1 MAKLNLAGKTSIF
14 LLVICFSTGLGVG
27 WVSYLSSKAS
37 IETITFDRLTAIQSA
52 RSNEVQRYFEQ
63 IARQLQTLSANPTT
77 IAALHDFSLAY
88 SELAITEEGKQRAE
102 TDELLRD
109 FYQTEFLIEL
119 SAHAQSDSQWLTT
132 QTNALLPESS
142 AGRYL
147 QHHYLAANPH
157 SSRTRD
163 QLVRGEL
170 DISSYG
176 AYHARYHRFFQR
188 YAEKFS
194 YYDIFLVDSE
204 GGNIV
209 YSVFKE
215 SDFGTNLLTGPYRDT
230 NIARAFELARSA
242 GSPDATYFVDYRP
255 YLPSHNAPAAF
266 FASAVFQDGEQI
278 GVLIFQ
284 IPVDQIN
291 NVMTGNQ
298 QWTAHGLGASG
309 ETYLVGSDFTMRSA
323 SRFFIENP
331 EDYLQALAELDYPIQ
346 KLDRLKRF
354 GTAIL
359 TQEVS
364 SNSVLLA
371 LQGDSGAHIIDDYR
385 GVPVLSS
392 FGPVTIGSQR
402 WAVIAEIDAAEA
414 FAPITALGLVISAAT
429 LLIGLVMVVI
439 GMRLSRSLTQPISA
453 LTTAALQVGA
463 GQVIEPLKQTSDDEI
478 GALTKQFNHMAH
490 SLHQQRLTI
499 DKQTSENYQLLLN
512 VLPEPI
518 ANRLKNGEVQI
529 ADAFP
534 NVSVLFADIVGFTE
548 MSRGTTPI
556 AILKMLDEL
565 FGAFDRAARDN
576 GVEKIKTIGDSYM
589 AVCGMPEPNSHHADQ
604 ITELA
609 LAILRCLKEFNDHNG
624 TKLSMRIGAHSG
636 PVVAGVVGTSK
647 FIYDVWGDTV
657 SMASRM
663 EATGMPDH
671 FHVSEDFKDQLS
683 RPFETAFRGELQVK
697 GIGPVNTYLIAAPS

>member
-1 MAKLNLAGKTSIF
+1 MA
-14 LLVICFSTGLGVG
+14 
-27 WVSYLSSKAS
+27 W
-37 IETITFDRLTAIQSA
+37 
-52 RSNEVQRYFEQ
+52 
-63 IARQLQTLSANPTT
+63 
-77 IAALHDFSLAY
+77 
-88 SELAITEEGKQRAE
+88 
-102 TDELLRD
+102 
-109 FYQTEFLIEL
+109 
-119 SAHAQSDSQWLTT
+119 
-132 QTNALLPESS
+132 
-142 AGRYL
+142 
-147 QHHYLAANPH
+147 
-157 SSRTRD
+157 
-163 QLVRGEL
+163 
-170 DISSYG
+170 
-176 AYHARYHRFFQR
+176 
-188 YAEKFS
+188 
-194 YYDIFLVDSE
+194 
-204 GGNIV
+204 
-209 YSVFKE
+209 
-215 SDFGTNLLTGPYRDT
+215 
-230 NIARAFELARSA
+230 
-242 GSPDATYFVDYRP
+242 
-255 YLPSHNAPAAF
+255 
-266 FASAVFQDGEQI
+266 
-278 GVLIFQ
+278 
-284 IPVDQIN
+284 
-291 NVMTGNQ
+291 
-298 QWTAHGLGASG
+298 ASG
-309 ETYLVGSDFTMRSA
+309 ETYLVGPDFTIRSA

-331 EDYLQALAELDYPIQ
+331 EDYFQALAELDYPIQ

-359 TQEVS
+359 TQEVT

-463 GQVIEPLKQTSDDEI
+463 GQVIEPLKQTSNDEI
-478 GALTKQFNHMAH
+478 GALTKQFNHVAH

-576 GVEKIKTIGDSYM
+576 GVEKIKPSATRTWPY
-589 AVCGMPEPNSHHADQ
+589 AVCLSLNSHHADQ

-609 LAILRCLKEFNDHNG
+609 FAILRGLKEFNDHNG

-636 PVVAGVVGTSK
+636 PVVAGCGG
-647 FIYDVWGDTV
+647 Y
-657 SMASRM
+657 
-663 EATGMPDH
+663 E
-671 FHVSEDFKDQLS
+671 
-683 RPFETAFRGELQVK
+683 
-697 GIGPVNTYLIAAPS
+697 